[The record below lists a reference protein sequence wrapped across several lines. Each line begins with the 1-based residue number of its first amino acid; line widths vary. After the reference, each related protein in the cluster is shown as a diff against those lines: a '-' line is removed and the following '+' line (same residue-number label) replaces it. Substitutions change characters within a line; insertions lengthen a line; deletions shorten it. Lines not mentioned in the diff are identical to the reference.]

1 VKRKIFPFSLWV
13 VLCALITVG
22 HAHGAVKVDCAECHD
37 QAKEIAGTAHATLSC
52 TGCHKHHETFPHPP
66 GIAKPSCTQCHADVA
81 GRYRLSVHGLARAK
95 GNGDAPECGDC
106 HGDVHGV
113 KRTGT
118 EAFRKSIP
126 GICGMCHDKVLAE
139 YRESVHGKAVAEG
152 IVAAPVCSSC
162 HGEHLILAP
171 SKSASSVSPSH
182 IPRTCG
188 RCHGDVRLAER
199 FRLPTNI
206 VVSYKNSVHGLALEA
221 GSETVAECAS
231 CHGVHQI
238 LPSSDP
244 RSTIYPG
251 NLVKTCGKCHPGAG
265 TRFSLGHI
273 HWGEGAPPPTSVRW
287 VRTAYL
293 ILIPLTIGLMFL
305 HNLGDWVR
313 KLVALRFA
321 SGGPSDVPERAEET
335 IGDPAFFRMYRL
347 ERVQHALLMLSFT
360 VLVWTGF
367 ALVYPDQWWARPLV
381 AWEGH
386 WPVRSTVH
394 RIAGTLLILLAVL
407 HCVSL
412 LASDRLRRHW
422 LVLRPHI
429 SDASEARVTFAY
441 LIGFRRH
448 RPMIS
453 SHSYMEKLEY
463 WAVVWGTMVMAAT
476 GVMLWA
482 NTFILAWLPKVAL
495 DIAVTIHFYEA
506 VLATLAIVVWH
517 FYMVLFDPMVYPMD
531 PAWITGYSV
540 RKRDGGANS
549 AEFAENLSDGP
560 KQERG
565 DPEENGGE
573 KPAPP

>member
-1 VKRKIFPFSLWV
+1 MKRKIFSFSLLV
-13 VLCALITVG
+13 VLCALIAVG
-22 HAHGAVKVDCAECHD
+22 HAHGAVKADCAECHD
-37 QAKEIAGTAHATLSC
+37 QAKEIAGTPHATLSC
-52 TGCHKHHETFPHPP
+52 TGCHKKHETLPHPP

-81 GRYRLSVHGLARAK
+81 GRYRLGVHGMARAK
-95 GNGDAPECGDC
+95 GNGDAPGCGDC
-106 HGDVHGV
+106 HGDVHEV

-162 HGEHLILAP
+162 HGEHMILAP
-171 SKSASSVSPSH
+171 SKGASPVSRSH

-188 RCHGDVRLAER
+188 KCHGDVRLTER
-199 FRLPTNI
+199 FRLPQNTI
-206 VVSYKNSVHGLALEA
+206 VSYEKSVHGLALKT

-231 CHGVHQI
+231 CHGVHRI

-251 NLVKTCGKCHPGAG
+251 NLAKTCGKCHPGAG
-265 TRFSLGHI
+265 TRFAIGHI
-273 HWGEGAPPPTSVRW
+273 HWGEGAPPPTSVRF

-305 HNLGDWVR
+305 HNLADWVR

-321 SGGPSDVPERAEET
+321 SGEPPDVPERAEET
-335 IGDPAFFRMYRL
+335 LGDPAFFRMYL
-347 ERVQHALLMLSFT
+347 PERIQHALLMLSFT
-360 VLVWTGF
+360 ILVWTGF
-367 ALVYPDQWWARPLV
+367 ALIYPAQWWAWPLV
-381 AWEGH
+381 AWEGN

-394 RIAGTLLILLAVL
+394 RIAGVVLIVTSVF
-407 HCVSL
+407 HVVSL
-412 LASDRLRRHW
+412 LASDRLRSHW
-422 LVLRPHI
+422 LVLRPHT
-429 SDASEARVTFAY
+429 SDASEARGTFAY
-441 LIGFRRH
+441 LFGFRRH

-453 SHSYMEKLEY
+453 SHSYGEKLEY
-463 WAVVWGTMVMAAT
+463 WAVVWGTLVMATT
-476 GVMLWA
+476 GIMLWA

-517 FYMVLFDPMVYPMD
+517 LYMVLFDPMVYPMD

-540 RKRDGGANS
+540 RKRDGEESA
-549 AEFAENLSDGP
+549 AEFAKGLSDGP
-560 KQERG
+560 KKERG
-565 DPEENGGE
+565 NPEENGGG

>member
-1 VKRKIFPFSLWV
+1 
-13 VLCALITVG
+13 
-22 HAHGAVKVDCAECHD
+22 
-37 QAKEIAGTAHATLSC
+37 
-52 TGCHKHHETFPHPP
+52 
-66 GIAKPSCTQCHADVA
+66 
-81 GRYRLSVHGLARAK
+81 
-95 GNGDAPECGDC
+95 
-106 HGDVHGV
+106 
-113 KRTGT
+113 
-118 EAFRKSIP
+118 
-126 GICGMCHDKVLAE
+126 
-139 YRESVHGKAVAEG
+139 
-152 IVAAPVCSSC
+152 
-162 HGEHLILAP
+162 
-171 SKSASSVSPSH
+171 
-182 IPRTCG
+182 
-188 RCHGDVRLAER
+188 
-199 FRLPTNI
+199 
-206 VVSYKNSVHGLALEA
+206 
-221 GSETVAECAS
+221 
-231 CHGVHQI
+231 
-238 LPSSDP
+238 
-244 RSTIYPG
+244 
-251 NLVKTCGKCHPGAG
+251 
-265 TRFSLGHI
+265 
-273 HWGEGAPPPTSVRW
+273 
-287 VRTAYL
+287 
-293 ILIPLTIGLMFL
+293 MFL

-313 KLVALRFA
+313 KLVSLRFA
-321 SGGPSDVPERAEET
+321 SGGLSDIPEQAEET

-394 RIAGTLLILLAVL
+394 RIAGTLLILLAVF

-412 LASDRLRRHW
+412 LASDRLRSHW

-429 SDASEARVTFAY
+429 SDASEARGTFAY

-463 WAVVWGTMVMAAT
+463 WAVVWGTLVMAAT

-506 VLATLAIVVWH
+506 VLATLAIAVWH

-540 RKRDGGANS
+540 RKRDGEESA
-549 AEFAENLSDGP
+549 AEFSKGLSDSP

-565 DPEENGGE
+565 DPEENEGG